1 MSKELTTFMSKG
13 RLPVVSD
20 EQLASALTQTV
31 DEAGGV
37 TQAGL
42 NFLGF
47 SGKQGI
53 YSLGKAKEDVEE
65 EQLFL
70 VEPAATIAGWTC
82 WKASKPI
89 GKHKWLSTDA
99 YMRPELVVAEADLED
114 HGPYRANT
122 GDGWKE
128 MMGIGLIELVD
139 MDTSIEYS
147 TTAVS
152 AINGLKDLIQEA
164 ADRLGREEP
173 SMPIIWLGR
182 EQFTAQ
188 GSTNWKPTFNIEAW
202 VTREAVA
209 AFAEGRLSDEQLL
222 AGAAPRKRAPAKKKA
237 ADKKKKR

>member
-1 MSKELTTFMSKG
+1 
-13 RLPVVSD
+13 
-20 EQLASALTQTV
+20 
-31 DEAGGV
+31 
-37 TQAGL
+37 
-42 NFLGF
+42 
-47 SGKQGI
+47 
-53 YSLGKAKEDVEE
+53 
-65 EQLFL
+65 
-70 VEPAATIAGWTC
+70 
-82 WKASKPI
+82 
-89 GKHKWLSTDA
+89 
-99 YMRPELVVAEADLED
+99 VVAEADLED